1 MAESENNPLN
11 ADPAEPSRIVVLI
24 SGSGSNMQAIAEA
37 CAKRLAL
44 WNEATRVENKP
55 SREGASYAER
65 VADARRWAAEK
76 NQKEIE
82 FLTK

>member
-1 MAESENNPLN
+1 
-11 ADPAEPSRIVVLI
+11 
-24 SGSGSNMQAIAEA
+24 MQNKRTNKEIGEA
-37 CAKRLAL
+37 CARNIAKWR
-44 WNEATRVENKP
+44 EATHVENKP

>member
-1 MAESENNPLN
+1 MERTNKE
-11 ADPAEPSRIVVLI
+11 
-24 SGSGSNMQAIAEA
+24 IAEA
-37 CAKRLAL
+37 CARNLAK
-44 WNEATRVENKP
+44 WKEATRVENKP

-65 VADARRWAAEK
+65 VMDARKWAAAK